1 MAKTSCKIF
10 LEGMGNMSLNVAV
23 KEKMRIHFQAQ
34 PGLLLPRNKRPF
46 QHRQL
51 INKVFSLN
59 VENIAHV
66 V

>member
-1 MAKTSCKIF
+1 
-10 LEGMGNMSLNVAV
+10 MSLNVAV
-23 KEKMRIHFQAQ
+23 KEKMRVHFQAQ

>member
-1 MAKTSCKIF
+1 
-10 LEGMGNMSLNVAV
+10 MSLKVAV
-23 KEKMRIHFQAQ
+23 KEKVRIHFQSQ
-34 PGLLLPRNKRPF
+34 PGLLLPCNKRPF
-46 QHRQL
+46 QPRQL

>member
-1 MAKTSCKIF
+1 
-10 LEGMGNMSLNVAV
+10 MSLNVAV

-34 PGLLLPRNKRPF
+34 PGLLLPCNRRPF

-51 INKVFSLN
+51 INKVFSLT

-66 V
+66 M